1 MAGPDE
7 QRPGYRTSG
16 GTPTV
21 TLEDLLNK
29 YDNSWQMQGG
39 YDNRGSVNKKYDDM
53 KGTAGKNKT
62 EADTKLAKLY
72 GQLGDLY
79 KAAPEQTKQ
88 RYTDSISAGQTGS
101 EGLNRETRNRID
113 MEAAQRAAAYAS
125 MGMGGSGEATAALG
139 QMERGVGDVNAA
151 QSNWAGLMGGM
162 QNSEMN
168 RNQLDITGAADQGTM
183 ARGDLTTQYNNYLN
197 QLEQQRQGEL
207 AGAVGGG
214 SMVNTSGISGGLYE
228 QLQKQHL
235 MDNGI
240 LSKPAQAPSAFDT
253 WQQKMQYMKQN
264 YPSWNPAASGSAYT
278 VPSLG

>member
-1 MAGPDE
+1 MAVPDE
-7 QRPGYRTSG
+7 QRPGYRASANA
-16 GTPTV
+16 GTPSV
-21 TLEDLLNK
+21 TLEDLLSR

-39 YDNRGSVNKKYDDM
+39 YDNRGAVNKKYDDT
-53 KGTAGKNKT
+53 KANVTKNKN
-62 EADTKLAKLY
+62 EADTKLTNLY

-79 KAAPEQTKQ
+79 KAIPEQTRQ
-88 RYTDSISAGQTGS
+88 RYLDSINAGQAGS

-125 MGMGGSGEATAALG
+125 MGVGGSGESTAAQG

-151 QSNWAGLMGGM
+151 QANWAGLMGGQ
-162 QNSEMN
+162 QNAEMN

-183 ARGDLTTQYNNYLN
+183 VRGDLATRYNDYLN

-228 QLQKQHL
+228 KLQQQFLQKQ
-235 MDNGI
+235 GI
-240 LSKPAQAPSAFDT
+240 LPTPTSGLDEKKAFWDYQVKNPKAPVSTSRSNGNAPLTF
-253 WQQKMQYMKQN
+253 N
-264 YPSWNPAASGSAYT
+264 
-278 VPSLG
+278 